1 MNVQILKKDIRKIVP
16 SYILNYFIYMYAS
29 ILCNK
34 KKLIIKKYKFFIDI
48 CDNSKKRCIRISNK
62 HLNYVFDIINSFQ
75 YYYKAVE
82 PLCIDGINIV
92 DYSTPRYHN
101 VKGYNLHPIIFPS
114 FAEPLSTT
122 RQYLK
127 SAHLKA
133 GSIVLDLGAYSGLT
147 SILFDQLVGDRGRV
161 IAVDADKI
169 NVEYIKK
176 NLFLYEKITKRKID
190 LLIGAVW
197 KDNNGLFF
205 SNEGNM
211 GSSAVSIVGKRGDN
225 KVSKIKSFT
234 LFKITELFHLKKVDF
249 IKCDIEGAEAYIF
262 NNKNFFKK
270 FKPRIIIELHVVNSK
285 STYKNCVDELSK
297 FGYKFKNIKQNGVQL
312 PLLECQPS

>member
-1 MNVQILKKDIRKIVP
+1 MNTQILIKLVRKTIP
-16 SYILNYFIYMYAS
+16 SFIFNYFIYVYAV

-34 KKLIIKKYKFFIDI
+34 KKLKIKKYKLFIDVY
-48 CDNSKKRCIRISNK
+48 NTKRCIRISYK
-62 HLNYVFDIINSFQ
+62 HLNYIFDIINSFQ

-82 PLCIDGINIV
+82 PLSIDGINIV

-122 RQYLK
+122 KQYLK
-127 SAHLKA
+127 SADLKS

-147 SILFDQLVGDRGRV
+147 SILFDQLVGDKGRV

-176 NLFLYEKITKRKID
+176 NFSLYEKITKRKID
-190 LLIGAVW
+190 LLVGAVW
-197 KDNNGLFF
+197 KDNNGLIF

-211 GSSAVSIVGKRGDN
+211 GSSAVSIVGKRGN
-225 KVSKIKSFT
+225 SRVSKIQSFT
-234 LFKITELFHLKKVDF
+234 LSKIAELFHLDKIDF
-249 IKCDIEGAEAYIF
+249 IKCDIEGAEAHIF
-262 NNKNFFKK
+262 NDKYFFKK
-270 FKPRIIIELHVVNSK
+270 FKPRIIIELHTVDSK

-297 FGYKFKNIKQNGVQL
+297 FGYKFKNIEQNGVSL
-312 PLLECQPS
+312 PLLECRPT